1 MRKNS
6 LFYPRVL
13 YILAALAWYLLL
25 WPNPITVFMAG
36 CTACLTLP
44 IYRKLRTIARQRRR
58 NVEPRCRALLAK
70 EIGGPILLR
79 PIVRRWRRIRTGTR
93 LSIIRGMPM
102 TAYLSLIIMGMILPV
117 TLFTVLVAP
126 QVGAGFSRLHE
137 LWSNNFQLPEE
148 WTQFLNERFANIH
161 SVPFV
166 NRILE
171 EGQSIL
177 DQISEYFSNFST
189 DTMTTI
195 INRGFNVLGGT
206 MSVLWDLFLFL
217 FLTVIFALYAERIH
231 LVTARIFHLHPLV
244 LHRFIE
250 AIRNALRGIFMGI
263 IFVAIIQGFLCGV
276 GFAIVGYKQF
286 AFWGLLASFVAPIPT
301 VGTAL
306 VWGPLSLQ
314 LWFSGQTVEAVTLV
328 LWGVII
334 VSTADS
340 LLRPLFLKKS
350 IKASYF
356 ILILVM
362 LCGIAAFGTVG
373 LILGPVLLA
382 FSIQALE
389 EANRAYPSFFT
400 GLQEKKDSPKSTS
413 QVPRS

>member
-70 EIGGPILLR
+70 EIGGPRLLR

-286 AFWGLLASFVAPIPT
+286 AFWGLLASFVAPSP
-301 VGTAL
+301 
-306 VWGPLSLQ
+306 PLAQ
-314 LWFSGQTVEAVTLV
+314 LSSG
-328 LWGVII
+328 
-334 VSTADS
+334 D
-340 LLRPLFLKKS
+340 R
-350 IKASYF
+350 
-356 ILILVM
+356 
-362 LCGIAAFGTVG
+362 
-373 LILGPVLLA
+373 
-382 FSIQALE
+382 
-389 EANRAYPSFFT
+389 
-400 GLQEKKDSPKSTS
+400 
-413 QVPRS
+413 